1 MEKSEKQFFKIGFKL
16 LEELVKSQ
24 RSVRINDNIT
34 YTFFQDTE
42 IIEDF
47 LIIEENL
54 ITKEQNWIYDSLSN
68 YNYYGSNFEFPF
80 ESNSL
85 NSNFINDLVGD
96 SDIVKVKLFEDSP
109 SEYWLTKL
117 PIMPIISERTYGVRK
132 ELACF
137 GAICCNGFNIIYAS
151 DTNTEH
157 ILTDLEYLKMLDLPS
172 NDEEMIYYEQLQKWD

>member
-1 MEKSEKQFFKIGFKL
+1 MEKQFFKIGFKL
-16 LEELVKSQ
+16 LEKLVKSQ

-47 LIIEENL
+47 WIIEENL
-54 ITKEQNWIYDSLSN
+54 ITKEQNWTFDSLSN
-68 YNYYGSNFEFPF
+68 YNYYGNDFEFPI

-96 SDIVKVKLFEDSP
+96 SDIVKVKLFEDFP

-117 PIMPIISERTYGVRK
+117 PIMPIISERTNGVRI

-137 GAICCNGFNIIYAS
+137 GAICCDGFNKVYAS

-157 ILTDLEYLKMLDLPS
+157 TLTDIEHIKLLDLTS
-172 NDEEMIYYEQLQKWD
+172 IDEDMIYYEQLQKWG